1 MNAKYKIDSRV
12 HHDGIC
18 LTVVNS
24 LPNGVLGEWG
34 YIVRRTDGSQLSFFR
49 AIPENELTPCDCE
62 QPGGICDFCE
72 EIRQDLVQV
81 TDTTRYCP
89 RCLKTITGRKTTP
102 AMMPAATT
110 LRVSEPLK
118 TQFAEGDQVRVTRTR
133 MLSYVQEVRG
143 EDVMLAGGNWYHVDE
158 LTLIRKAPKKALCSV
173 CEEYRTFVVTRDGVD
188 ICPECE
194 ALSRAPFK
202 VGDTVRLKG
211 RTVETTIKKV
221 VPQRTGAY
229 QRNVVIKYVVAA
241 YGFNYLTAKDLEP
254 VSPPAPAVVTPK
266 PRLEPLPGK
275 FQRGQWVQTAHGKGR
290 VLGLG
295 APGLY
300 HVAIGSRRIIA
311 REEYMQAAVPN
322 WTLKPGVPT
331 WEEATAQFNTRMA
344 AFRAKNAAEL
354 ARAKADILK

>member
-18 LTVVNS
+18 LTVTRVDYNEY
-24 LPNGVLGEWG
+24 LQQYQYVT
-34 YIVRRTDGSQLSFFR
+34 RRTDGKKQPYFR
-49 AIPENELTPCDCE
+49 AVSENELTSCNCKP
-62 QPGGICDFCE
+62 
-72 EIRQDLVQV
+72 
-81 TDTTRYCP
+81 
-89 RCLKTITGRKTTP
+89 KSTP
-102 AMMPAATT
+102 AALPTAAT
-110 LRVSEPLK
+110 LRVTSEPFGI
-118 TQFAEGDQVRVTRTR
+118 TEGDQVRVTRTR

-300 HVAIGSRRIIA
+300 HVVIDSRHVIA
-311 REEYMQAAVPN
+311 REEYMQAAVPD
-322 WTLKPGVPT
+322 WALKPGVPT
-331 WEEATAQFNTRMA
+331 WEEATAQFNARMA
-344 AFRAKNAAEL
+344 AFQAKNAVDL
-354 ARAKADILK
+354 ARAKAAILDVLK